1 MQLEDD
7 PADGSRFAFVWE
19 SQAQDKST
27 VLTKVAAQ
35 NSAFYLGANDA
46 LRPYRSASSKA

>member
-1 MQLEDD
+1 MEG
-7 PADGSRFAFVWE
+7 ASEGVNKEMKE

-35 NSAFYLGANDA
+35 NNAFYLGENDA
-46 LRPYRSASSKA
+46 LRPYRSASGRS